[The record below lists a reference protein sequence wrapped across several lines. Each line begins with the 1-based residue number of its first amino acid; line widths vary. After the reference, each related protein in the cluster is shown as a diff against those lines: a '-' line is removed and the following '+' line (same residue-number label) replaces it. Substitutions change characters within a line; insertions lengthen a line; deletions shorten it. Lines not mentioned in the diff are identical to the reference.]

1 MILPTLFPSCQ
12 EQHVSIPRR
21 AAVLLL
27 AVAWASLTAAQ
38 NGATA
43 DGMNSIESALRAH
56 DYNQALLLA
65 RPQLQHSPK
74 NAKLWTLE
82 AIALSGLGRDR
93 EALLAYDRAL
103 SISPDYLAALEGA
116 AELDYKAGSSRAIPL
131 LNRILKLRPD
141 NPTGHAMLAVLAYK
155 QHDCP
160 NAVKHFSV
168 SSPVLSS
175 QPTALAQYG
184 SCLMDLQRVDD
195 AVPVFEQILTLQPD
209 AAHTRYNL
217 AVVQFAAHR
226 SQAAI
231 ATLQPLLASKDLDP
245 DVLDLASAAYEDTN
259 DTPHAVSLLRQAII
273 ASPKNAKYYL
283 DFAALSFKHS
293 SFQVGID
300 VVNVGIKQLP
310 ETASLY
316 VARGVLYIQLA
327 QYEKGESD
335 FETANRLDPAQTS
348 GAVAQGL
355 AQIQQ
360 SNLDQALTTV
370 LAELKTHPQDAFLH
384 YLEAQIITQNGA
396 NVGTMQFKQAVAAAA
411 RAVQLKPDLVLARD
425 LLGNLYLKS
434 GQIEQSIEQSR
445 VALRD
450 SPSDQEALYHLIQ
463 ALRKNGKD
471 QKGEIPGLVKRL
483 ADLRQETRNTEA
495 TENKYKLYEPPSA
508 EATNDR

>member
-1 MILPTLFPSCQ
+1 MFPRS
-12 EQHVSIPRR
+12 

-38 NGATA
+38 GGAAA
-43 DGMNSIESALRAH
+43 DSINSIELALRARN
-56 DYNQALLLA
+56 YNQALLLA

-82 AIALSGLGRDR
+82 GIALSGLGRDR
-93 EALLAYDRAL
+93 EALIAYNKAL

-116 AELDYKAGSSRAIPL
+116 AELDYKAGSNRAIPL

-155 QHDCP
+155 QHDCS
-160 NAVKHFSV
+160 NAVKHFSE

-184 SCLMDLQRVDD
+184 SCLMDLQRVND
-195 AVPVFEQILTLQPD
+195 AVPMFEQILTLQPD
-209 AAHTRYNL
+209 DAHTRYNL
-217 AVVQFAAHR
+217 AVVRFAAHR
-226 SQAAI
+226 SKEAI
-231 ATLQPLLASKDLDP
+231 DTLQPLLEAKDLDP

-300 VVNVGIKQLP
+300 MVNVGIKQLP

-396 NVGTMQFKQAVAAAA
+396 NVGTMQFKQAIAAAA
-411 RAVQLKPDLVLARD
+411 RAVQLKPDFVLARD

-463 ALRKNGKD
+463 ALRRNGNG

-495 TENKYKLYEPPSA
+495 TENKYKLYEPPVA